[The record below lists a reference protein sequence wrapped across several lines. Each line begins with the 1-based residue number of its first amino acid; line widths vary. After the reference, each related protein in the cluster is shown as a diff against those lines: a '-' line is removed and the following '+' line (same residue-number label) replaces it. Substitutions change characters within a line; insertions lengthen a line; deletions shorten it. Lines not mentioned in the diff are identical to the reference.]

1 MKAKPKLGPVNGR
14 TKWRDY
20 FESDYLASWD
30 IDTDTVVTFTAFKYE
45 EVTGEKGRKDKCLVA
60 YFKEFDKGMILNVTN
75 SKTISTVH
83 ESIYPIDW
91 IGKQVTLYVD
101 HNVQMKGETTS
112 GLRIRPV
119 LPIKPRIGDERFAKM
134 VDAIKGGKYE
144 KAMAYES
151 FELSDEQKKT
161 LASL

>member
-1 MKAKPKLGPVNGR
+1 MKTKPKLGPVNNR

-20 FESDYLASWD
+20 FDSDYLASWD
-30 IDTDTVVTFTAFKYE
+30 IDTDTVVTFTGFKYE

-60 YFKEFDKGMILNVTN
+60 YFKEFEKGMILNVTN
-75 SKTISTVH
+75 SKTISTLH
-83 ESIYPIDW
+83 DSIYPIDW
-91 IGKQVTLYVD
+91 IGKQITLYVD

-112 GLRIRPV
+112 GLRVRPAIPV
-119 LPIKPRIGDERFAKM
+119 KPRIGGERFDKM

-151 FELSDEQKKT
+151 FHLTDDQKKT

>member
-1 MKAKPKLGPVNGR
+1 M
-14 TKWRDY
+14 
-20 FESDYLASWD
+20 
-30 IDTDTVVTFTAFKYE
+30 
-45 EVTGEKGRKDKCLVA
+45 
-60 YFKEFDKGMILNVTN
+60 
-75 SKTISTVH
+75 
-83 ESIYPIDW
+83 
-91 IGKQVTLYVD
+91 TLYVD

-112 GLRIRPV
+112 GLRVRPV